1 MESRII
7 NLRTVQHA
15 NGTAFGDG
23 GKGAIQWN
31 R

>member
-7 NLRTVQHA
+7 NLRTVHHA
-15 NGTAFGDG
+15 NGTASSDD